1 MAALACLGLGS
12 SAGNGM
18 ASTKVSSE
26 LASEV
31 MVDSPYQQGAPDDRN
46 FLQVP
51 ALIESIARREGS
63 CSPRSQK
70 RDLGHPFFIG

>member
-1 MAALACLGLGS
+1 
-12 SAGNGM
+12 
-18 ASTKVSSE
+18 
-26 LASEV
+26 